1 MVSKF
6 DYNSDDVMKILNNP
20 EYSDE
25 QKKQL
30 FEKYKQDLKIKRKNE
45 IIRRIN
51 ECAKENPII
60 TQEDYI
66 NMVKKYNDDDLSKPF
81 EIIESELNT
90 FNESMK
96 AKYQEYL
103 INKEK
108 ENTVQ
113 VIAEEPKEEIIE
125 NKEENI
131 EEVVE
136 EDIMPSVNITNTNIS
151 NTLPTIDAKE
161 IEPKEVDE
169 TPIFDSNNE
178 VNEILPD
185 QMEHVK
191 EKGNASAIIVSI
203 IAIILGIVIMY
214 TIIKIK

>member
-20 EYSDE
+20 GYSDE

-30 FEKYKQDLKIKRKNE
+30 FEKYKQDLKLKRKNE

-51 ECAKENPII
+51 DCAKENPII

-66 NMVKKYNDDDLSKPF
+66 NMVKRYNDDDLSKPF

-90 FNESMK
+90 FNENMK

-113 VIAEEPKEEIIE
+113 VMAEEPKEEIID

-131 EEVVE
+131 EEEVE
-136 EDIMPSVNITNTNIS
+136 ENIMPSVNISNTT
-151 NTLPTIDAKE
+151 NTLPTIDAQE
-161 IEPKEVDE
+161 QEPKEVDE
-169 TPIFDSNNE
+169 NPIFESNEE
-178 VNEILPD
+178 VKELLPD
-185 QMEHVK
+185 EMEHVK

>member
-30 FEKYKQDLKIKRKNE
+30 FEKYKQDLKIK
-45 IIRRIN
+45 RIN

-113 VIAEEPKEEIIE
+113 VMAEEPKEEIIE

-131 EEVVE
+131 EEEVE